1 MKKRKAKNAEK
12 FAKRQKIREKEAAK
26 FSGQA
31 REVKKKKYI
40 KAGKERASRLLGKSP
55 RR

>member
-12 FAKRQKIREKEAAK
+12 FAKRQKIREREAAK